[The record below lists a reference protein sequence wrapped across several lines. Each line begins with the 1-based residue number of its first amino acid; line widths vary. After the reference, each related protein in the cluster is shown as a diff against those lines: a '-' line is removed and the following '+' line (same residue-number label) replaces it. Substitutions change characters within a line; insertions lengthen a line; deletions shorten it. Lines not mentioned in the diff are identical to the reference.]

1 LCVCGPTL
9 FEGEQHYVGN
19 CLLFRK
25 YTYLLK
31 APRNTVLGKC
41 AEREWGHPYINA
53 CEENPFS
60 IKKE

>member
-1 LCVCGPTL
+1 
-9 FEGEQHYVGN
+9 VGN